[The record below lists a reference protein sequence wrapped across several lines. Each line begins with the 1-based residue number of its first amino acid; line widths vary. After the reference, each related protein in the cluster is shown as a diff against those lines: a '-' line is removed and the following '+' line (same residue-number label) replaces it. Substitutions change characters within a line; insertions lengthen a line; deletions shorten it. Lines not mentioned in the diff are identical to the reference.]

1 MIPAVMPVFAR
12 ADLAFEKGEGLYL
25 TAADGR
31 RYLDFG
37 SGIAVTSLGHCH
49 PRLVA
54 ALTEQATK
62 VWHTSNLY
70 RVAGQERVAA
80 KLVANSF
87 ADTVFFCNSG
97 AEAMEGVVKLCRKY
111 QYDTGHPE
119 RNRIL
124 VAEGAFHGRTLATIA
139 AGATEKHRVGFGP
152 AMEGFDRVPWGNL
165 NELRAAIGPGTG
177 AILVEPIQGEGGVR
191 PAALEYLRGLRETAD
206 EYGLL
211 LAFDEVQ
218 TGMGRT
224 GKLFAHQWAGIT
236 PDVMGLAKGLGG
248 GFPVGAILATERAAV
263 GMVPGVHG
271 STFGGNPLAMSVVET
286 VLDVMLEDGFL
297 SHVLDMSAL
306 LRDELATLVETYPS
320 LLAEVRGMGL
330 LLGLK
335 CKIVNS
341 DLYAKLIENGLLTV
355 PAGDNVLRIIPP
367 LIVERAHISQAM
379 IILRKTLDSLAEAG

>member
-1 MIPAVMPVFAR
+1 MPVFAR